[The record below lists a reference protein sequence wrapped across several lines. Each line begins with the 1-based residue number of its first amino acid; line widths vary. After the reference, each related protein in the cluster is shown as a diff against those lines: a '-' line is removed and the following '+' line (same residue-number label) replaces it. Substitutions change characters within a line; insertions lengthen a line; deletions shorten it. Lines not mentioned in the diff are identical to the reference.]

1 MGKFKP
7 GKNNDLYYNSN
18 ELFSHNSMINF
29 VMSERG
35 GGKSFDAKRRM
46 INNFLNKHKMSIYI
60 RRTKVEVDLVKNTF
74 FNDIKEFYE
83 DVEFKVE
90 GMEGYINGE
99 LAIIFLPLSTSSN
112 FKSSS
117 YPDVDLIVFEEYVIA
132 QTANKRYLKNE
143 MFLLWE
149 LIETILRLRDGRI
162 LFLSNA
168 ISYVNPLFDFFN
180 IEIVNPQQRFHKFK
194 DGLITIE
201 LPQLD
206 EYKKVKAQTKFAKL
220 LEGSQYS
227 KYAFENEAFEDT
239 NDFIQKKRTGNLKF
253 MCSLI
258 QGEREIGVW
267 FNEDEFTLYC
277 DNLILKDSKRRFAL
291 TNFDMRDYT
300 LHIKSVRGT
309 WLGKELVDSY
319 REGRILFASQ
329 DIKKFMQEA
338 LKYI

>member
-1 MGKFKP
+1 MSHFKP
-7 GKNNDLYYNSN
+7 GKNNNLYYNSN

-60 RRTKVEVDLVKNTF
+60 RRTKVEIDLVKGTF

-83 DVEFKVE
+83 DIEFKVD
-90 GMEGYINGE
+90 GMGGYINGE

-168 ISYVNPLFDFFN
+168 ISYVNPLFEFFN
-180 IEIVNPQQRFHKFK
+180 IEIVNPKKRFHKFK
-194 DGLITIE
+194 DGLITVE

-206 EYKKVKAQTKFAKL
+206 DYKKIKSQTKFAKL
-220 LEGSQYS
+220 LEGSQYAD
-227 KYAFENEAFEDT
+227 YAFNNEAFEDS
-239 NDFIQKKRTGNLKF
+239 DDYILKERKGNLKF
-253 MCSLI
+253 MCSVI
-258 QGEREIGVW
+258 QNNYEVGIW
-267 FNEDEFTLYC
+267 FNEGDFTLYC
-277 DNLILKDSKRRFAL
+277 DNLILKDSKKRFAL
-291 TNFDMRDYT
+291 TNDDMKEKT
-300 LHIKSVRGT
+300 THIKSVRGT
-309 WLGKELVDSY
+309 WLGREIVNSY
-319 REGRILFASQ
+319 REGRMFFKNQ
-329 DIKKFMQEA
+329 EIKKFMYEA
-338 LKYI
+338 VKYI